1 MNTGINVVSVL
12 ARVRTAPAVGARMG
26 GITAFVTELHH

>member
-1 MNTGINVVSVL
+1 MSTDINVASVV